1 MEAEMEAKGEK
12 VLSGENTF
20 KLYDTYG
27 FPVDLTKE
35 ILEEK
40 GLSVD
45 EDGFKA
51 AMEEQ
56 RVKAREARAVTN
68 YMGADATVYDQIDPK
83 VTSAFVGY
91 DSLTAESE
99 ITVLTTDSELTEAL
113 TDGQSGTI
121 FVKETPF
128 YATMGGQQGD
138 TGVIRSENGEFEVPG
153 YHQAPWRQDW
163 PCGTRNEG
171 YVQGGRSGNP
181 GSGSQEARGYL

>member
-1 MEAEMEAKGEK
+1 
-12 VLSGENTF
+12 
-20 KLYDTYG
+20 
-27 FPVDLTKE
+27 
-35 ILEEK
+35 
-40 GLSVD
+40 
-45 EDGFKA
+45 
-51 AMEEQ
+51 MEEQ

-121 FVKETPF
+121 FVEETPF

-138 TGVIRSENGEFEVPG
+138 TGVIRSENGEFEV
-153 YHQAPWRQDW
+153 QDTIKLLRRQDW
-163 PCGTRNEG
+163 PCGTRNKG
-171 YVQGGRSGNP
+171 YVQGSRSGDP
-181 GSGSQEARGYL
+181 GGGMPRSMRIPARTTVLPICCRKR